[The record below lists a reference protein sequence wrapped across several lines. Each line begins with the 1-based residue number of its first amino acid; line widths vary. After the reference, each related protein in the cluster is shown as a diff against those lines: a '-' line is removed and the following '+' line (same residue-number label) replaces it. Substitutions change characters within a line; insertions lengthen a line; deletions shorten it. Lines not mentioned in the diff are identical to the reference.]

1 MYHRS
6 MLAAID
12 KVLRGAGLSYRV
24 APADLAA
31 QLERR
36 LSELLEWGALSASLY
51 EAYSSSLE
59 WDAPADLPVA
69 RSLVVIAGRAP
80 CYLVVFHSGGRE
92 LTAII
97 PPTYLGSCFRA
108 SCRRMLEE
116 VLVPAGFGVERPT
129 LPVKLLAVRTGLGEY
144 GRNDLCY
151 VPGMGSFAR
160 LEAFITD
167 ADLVDGNS
175 AVALDSGVRA
185 AHVRMGSCSTCSSCH
200 WACPT
205 RCIPSDATLIN
216 AERCLTYLN
225 ENEGPWPDWLGR
237 GSHNSLLGCMRC
249 QEICPV
255 NRPYLADPEIVAE
268 FDDAETDV
276 ILQNLR
282 QDLLPDAI
290 RVKLAALDLDDYS
303 TVLGRNLLAL
313 MGPAGTGK
321 E

>member
-1 MYHRS
+1 

-24 APADLAA
+24 APADLAT
-31 QLERR
+31 QLEHR
-36 LSELLEWGALSASLY
+36 LSDLLEWGALSASLY
-51 EAYSSSLE
+51 ETYSSSLE
-59 WDAPADLPVA
+59 WSAPADLPVA

-80 CYLVVFHSGGRE
+80 LYSVVFHTGGRT
-92 LTAII
+92 LAAVI
-97 PPTYLGSCFRA
+97 PPTYLSSPFRA

-116 VLVPAGFGVERPT
+116 VLVPAGFGLERPT

-160 LEAFITD
+160 LEAFVTD
-167 ADLVDGNS
+167 ADLIDGS
-175 AVALDSGVRA
+175 QAVAPDRGVRA
-185 AHVRMGSCSTCSSCH
+185 AHVRMSSCSTCSSCH

-205 RCIPSDATLIN
+205 GCIPSDTRLIN
-216 AERCLTYLN
+216 AERCLTFLN
-225 ENEGPWPDWLGR
+225 ENEGPWPDWLGQ
-237 GSHNSLLGCMRC
+237 GSHNSLVGCMRC

-255 NRPYLADPEIVAE
+255 NRPYLADPEVVAE

-282 QDLLPDAI
+282 QDVLPDAI
-290 RVKLAALDLDDYS
+290 RAKLATLDLDDYS
-303 TVLGRNLLAL
+303 TVLGRNLRAL
-313 MGPAGTGK
+313 MDHAGTGK